1 MEPARTMNERQS
13 LIDTLEQA
21 MANKD
26 IAVRAELLRA
36 VTRLFV
42 SSSAK
47 LSDEHVGLFDDVMGC
62 MLKEIDHSAR
72 AEFGVQLADIPNAPP
87 RLIQTLSQDDS
98 IEIAGPILSRSEQL
112 DEASLVETAK
122 TKSQE
127 HLLAISRRRSLG
139 EAVTDVLVERGD
151 QRVAI
156 SVVGNSGAKFSEF
169 GYSTLVKRAQSD
181 DDLALGVFARQEIPR
196 QHLLNL
202 FQSASDSV
210 RRQLEGTDPRKAELI
225 RDLVAEAS
233 DRIQTKSREGSAEF
247 AAARAI
253 VETLH
258 KAGKL
263 SESQLCD
270 FARTGKFDETVVT
283 LSLTCDMPVGVIE
296 RAIVNEDTDQLMVL
310 VKSVGMSWET
320 TKTLILMASKAKSR
334 SKQDLERF
342 YESFAKLRPETARKA
357 VQFYRFREKSAHPQ
371 VN

>member
-1 MEPARTMNERQS
+1 MTERAS

-26 IAVRAELLRA
+26 IAVRAELFRA
-36 VTRLFV
+36 VTTLFV
-42 SSSAK
+42 SSCTK
-47 LSDEHVGLFDDVMGC
+47 LSDEHVGLFDDVMSC
-62 MLKEIDHSAR
+62 MLKEIDQSACT
-72 AEFGVQLADIPNAPP
+72 EFGVQLAGIPNAPP
-87 RLIQTLSQDDS
+87 RLIQTLARDDS
-98 IEIAGPILSRSEQL
+98 IEVAGPILSRSEQL

-181 DDLALGVFARQEIPR
+181 DDLALGVFSRQEMPR

-210 RRQLEGTDPRKAELI
+210 RLKLEGADPRKADLI
-225 RDLVAEAS
+225 RDMVAHAS
-233 DRIQTKSREGSAEF
+233 DQIQARTREGSAEF
-247 AAARAI
+247 AAAQAL

-263 SESQLCD
+263 SETQLCD
-270 FARTGKFDETVVT
+270 FARTGKFDETVVAI
-283 LSLTCDMPVGVIE
+283 SLLCEMPVGVIE
-296 RAIVNEDTDQLMVL
+296 RAIVSDDTDQLMVL

-320 TKTLILMASKAKSR
+320 TRTLILMASKARSR

-342 YESFAKLRPETARKA
+342 YASFTKLRPETARKA
-357 VQFYRFREKSAHPQ
+357 VQFYRFREKSARQ
-371 VN
+371 

>member
-1 MEPARTMNERQS
+1 MALEPAMNERQS

-62 MLKEIDHSAR
+62 MLKEIDQSAR
-72 AEFGVQLADIPNAPP
+72 AEFGGQIADIPNAPP
-87 RLIQTLSQDDS
+87 RLIQTLSRDDS

-181 DDLALGVFARQEIPR
+181 DDLALGVFSRHEIPR

-202 FQSASDSV
+202 FQTASDSV
-210 RRQLEGTDPRKAELI
+210 RRKLEGADPRKAELI
-225 RDLVAEAS
+225 GDMVAQAS
-233 DRIQTKSREGSAEF
+233 DRIQAKSREGSAEF
-247 AAARAI
+247 AAARAV
-253 VETLH
+253 VEALH
-258 KAGKL
+258 KDGKL
-263 SESQLCD
+263 SEAQLVD
-270 FARTGKFDETVVT
+270 FARTGKFDETVVA

-296 RAIVNEDTDQLMVL
+296 RAIVNDDTDQLMVL
-310 VKSVGMSWET
+310 VKSVGMSWDT
-320 TKTLILMASKAKSR
+320 TRTLILMASKAKSR

-342 YESFAKLRPETARKA
+342 YETFGKLRPETARKA
-357 VQFYRFREKSAHPQ
+357 VQFYRFREKSARQ
-371 VN
+371 

>member
-1 MEPARTMNERQS
+1 MEPERAMGKRQS

-21 MANKD
+21 MSNKD

-42 SSSAK
+42 SSSTS

-62 MLKEIDHSAR
+62 MLKEIDQSAR
-72 AEFGVQLADIPNAPP
+72 AEFGAQLAEIPNAPP
-87 RLIQTLSQDDS
+87 RLVQTLSRDDS
-98 IEIAGPILSRSEQL
+98 IEVAGPVLSHSEQL

-151 QRVAI
+151 RRVAI
-156 SVVGNSGAKFSEF
+156 SVVDNSGAKFSEF

-181 DDLALGVFARQEIPR
+181 DDLALGVFSRHEIPR

-210 RRQLEGTDPRKAELI
+210 RRKLEGADSRKADLI
-225 RDLVAEAS
+225 RDMVAQAS
-233 DRIQTKSREGSAEF
+233 DRIQAKSREGSAEF
-247 AAARAI
+247 AVARSL
-253 VETLH
+253 VESLH

-263 SESQLCD
+263 SEAQLCD
-270 FARTGKFDETVVT
+270 FARTGKFEETVVSM
-283 LSLTCDMPVGVIE
+283 SLMCDMPVGVIE
-296 RAIVNEDTDQLMVL
+296 RAIVDDNTDQLVVL
-310 VKSVGMSWET
+310 VKSAGMSWDAA
-320 TKTLILMASKAKSR
+320 KTVILMASRAKSR
-334 SKQDLERF
+334 SRQDLERF
-342 YESFAKLRPETARKA
+342 YQSFAKLRPETARKA
-357 VQFYRFREKSAHPQ
+357 VQFYRFREKSAQ
-371 VN
+371 SQAG